1 MHTKGHALC
10 YVFFLVC
17 LCWSVIIQTQRTRD
31 VYFLAHLMD
40 DKLLQEEFQVEDAH
54 VKKVFEDIG
63 EVTEFWQ
70 WLRGPLAGTLSNP
83 DWRSEREVQGP
94 GSGFIHGHNRLVGPV
109 RLRQVWWP
117 RAGRSVLCSALM

>member
-54 VKKVFEDIG
+54 VKDCVFD
-63 EVTEFWQ
+63 
-70 WLRGPLAGTLSNP
+70 RNTLQKTFCVASRARF
-83 DWRSEREVQGP
+83 RSQKA
-94 GSGFIHGHNRLVGPV
+94 SKKK
-109 RLRQVWWP
+109 
-117 RAGRSVLCSALM
+117 